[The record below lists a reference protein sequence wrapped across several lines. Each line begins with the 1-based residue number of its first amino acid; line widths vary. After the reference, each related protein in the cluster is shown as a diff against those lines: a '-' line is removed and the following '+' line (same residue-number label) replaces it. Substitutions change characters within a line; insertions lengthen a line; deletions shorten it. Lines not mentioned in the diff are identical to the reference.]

1 MKGYF
6 SDEVIQTNTKIGLNQ
21 IVAQYNSGVYEEITV
36 EGALIKA
43 KKKATLDIDPS
54 GKKNRSIDQTMLP
67 QNVKITDLG
76 LSNPNNPTKISI
88 QEEGWGKL
96 FSDSLPSII
105 GTIIFIVFLFFMMN
119 RMGGGM

>member
-54 GKKNRSIDQTMLP
+54 GKKIRSIDQTMLP

>member
-21 IVAQYNSGVYEEITV
+21 IVAQYNSGAYEEITV

-43 KKKATLDIDPS
+43 KKKATVDISPS
-54 GKKNRSIDQTMLP
+54 GKKIRVVDQTMLP

>member
-54 GKKNRSIDQTMLP
+54 GKKIRSIDQTMLP

-88 QEEGWGKL
+88 QEE
-96 FSDSLPSII
+96 
-105 GTIIFIVFLFFMMN
+105 
-119 RMGGGM
+119 